1 VTSLEEVRAVLVRAA
16 EEVRT
21 AQALAGRA
29 RAGISDAVALL
40 DRLGTQNSQPLPPPQ
55 LRRAVDELDRA
66 LGLLQAGETAV
77 ADITARL

>member
-1 VTSLEEVRAVLVRAA
+1 MLLRAA

-21 AQALAGRA
+21 AYALAGRA
-29 RAGISDAVALL
+29 RNGISDAVAML

-66 LGLLQAGETAV
+66 MGLLQAGETAV
-77 ADITARL
+77 TDIAVRL